1 MALPGRQV
9 YRPVHRPGQP
19 WTAAAARAGQ
29 LFRARPGPRRADPHP
44 ARRADL
50 EGPVGA
56 DVPALRVPAGQLL
69 VQLGQM
75 AGEVDLADAAGTWPD
90 RDQVSVRA
98 AGTDREHRQEL
109 RRDDPVLVG
118 TLRAGLRDALS
129 RRSRPATAR

>member
-29 LFRARPGPRRADPHP
+29 LFRAGPRPRRADPHP

-56 DVPALRVPAGQLL
+56 DVPALRIPAGQLL
-69 VQLGQM
+69 GQLRPM
-75 AGEVDLADAAGTWPD
+75 AGPVDLGNPAGTWPALA
-90 RDQVSVRA
+90 QVSVRA
-98 AGTDREHRQEL
+98 ACTN
-109 RRDDPVLVG
+109 
-118 TLRAGLRDALS
+118 
-129 RRSRPATAR
+129 